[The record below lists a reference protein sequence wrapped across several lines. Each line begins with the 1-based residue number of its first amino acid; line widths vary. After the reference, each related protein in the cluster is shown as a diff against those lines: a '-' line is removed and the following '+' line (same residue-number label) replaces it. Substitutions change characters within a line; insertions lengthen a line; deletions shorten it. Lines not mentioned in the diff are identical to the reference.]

1 MPAAAGKRRMGR
13 IAFLNVLP
21 VYYAL
26 EAGIIAHDY
35 ALVRGAP
42 AELNRLMA
50 AGDLDAASVSCVE
63 YARRPDRYLLLR
75 DLSIS
80 SDGPVRS
87 VLLLSR
93 FPVEALQDGTVLLSA
108 QSHTSILLLRLLLA
122 EIYGVTRFT
131 AASGQAAEELKAG
144 RFPDAFLAIGDEALR
159 LSARRDYPHRLDLGQ
174 AWKEHTGLPFVFG
187 LWIAR
192 RRAGDDAE
200 AGAEDP
206 GAPLRASRDYGR
218 AHTDEILRAAAS
230 SHPFMTPAEQADYF
244 TCLYH
249 SLGDREQ
256 AGLTL
261 FWRKLADAGELPGVP
276 DLRFY

>member
-1 MPAAAGKRRMGR
+1 MGR

-26 EAGIIAHDY
+26 EAGLVAHNY
-35 ALVRGAP
+35 ELVRGAP

-50 AGDLDAASVSCVE
+50 AGELDAASVSCVE

-87 VLLLSR
+87 VLLMSR
-93 FPVEALQDGTVLLSA
+93 RPVEDLRDGTVLLSA
-108 QSHTSILLLRLLLA
+108 QSHTSVLLLRLLLT
-122 EIYGVTRFT
+122 EVYGVTRFT

-159 LSARRDYPHRLDLGQ
+159 LGGHPLYPYRLDLGQ
-174 AWKEHTGLPFVFG
+174 VWKEHTGLPFVFG
-187 LWIAR
+187 LWIASR
-192 RRAGDDAE
+192 RSRKSGATGDDC
-200 AGAEDP
+200 P

-218 AHTDEILRAAAS
+218 AHMDEILREAAR
-230 SHPFMTPAEQADYF
+230 SHPFMTPEEQAGYF
-244 TCLYH
+244 ACLNH
-249 SLGDREQ
+249 SLGEREQ
-256 AGLTL
+256 AGLKL

-276 DLRFY
+276 ALRFPPRS